1 MIRNCFCTYDGIRG
15 GGRPGLARAGGGP
28 PGPGRFGMAGAGR
41 PPIGTGGGAREL
53 ERGGGC
59 VTPRLGPPGDGGDNL
74 QQIRCKMNNSYHARA
89 IYSNLAPKTI
99 TIFKSLG
106 ISIV

>member
-1 MIRNCFCTYDGIRG
+1 MRKLCETLVTYDGIRG
-15 GGRPGLARAGGGP
+15 GGRPGVARTGGGP
-28 PGPGRFGMAGAGR
+28 PGPGRFGIAGAGR

-74 QQIRCKMNNSYHARA
+74 
-89 IYSNLAPKTI
+89 
-99 TIFKSLG
+99 
-106 ISIV
+106 

>member
-1 MIRNCFCTYDGIRG
+1 MMLKWFCTYDGIRG
-15 GGRPGLARAGGGP
+15 GGRPGLPRAGGGP

-41 PPIGTGGGAREL
+41 PPVGTGGGAREL

-74 QQIRCKMNNSYHARA
+74 
-89 IYSNLAPKTI
+89 
-99 TIFKSLG
+99 
-106 ISIV
+106 